1 MKQKTAS
8 EHFREKFGCK
18 VYKLSL
24 DGGMTCPNRDGT
36 KGTGGCIYC
45 SASGSGEFAEKLCG
59 DIAFQIEKAKQRVK
73 AKNKGGKYIAYFQS
87 FSNTYAP
94 KEYLKKLFYSAIEA
108 EDIVGLSVATR
119 PDCLPD
125 EIIDLLDEI
134 NRLKPVIV
142 ELGFQTSN
150 EATAEYIRRGYS
162 NNEFLSAVGRLK
174 SRGIE
179 VVAHMIIGL
188 PDETREDAIRTA
200 RFISESGADG
210 IKFHLLHILKG
221 TDLFKEYAE
230 GRVKVLS
237 LEEYTGILID
247 CIAELREDMVVHRLT
262 GDGAKRGLVA
272 PLWSAD
278 KKRVLNYIMKRI

>member
-1 MKQKTAS
+1 MVQKTAS

-36 KGTGGCIYC
+36 KGTVGCIYC
-45 SASGSGEFAEKLCG
+45 SAFGSGEFAEKLCG
-59 DIAFQIEKAKQRVK
+59 DIVIQIEKAKQRVK
-73 AKNKGGKYIAYFQS
+73 AKNKDGKYIAYFQS

-94 KEYLKKLFYSAIEA
+94 KEYLKRLFYSAIEP
-108 EDIVGLSVATR
+108 EDIVGLSIATR
-119 PDCLPD
+119 PDCLPY
-125 EIIDLLDEI
+125 EVIDLLDEI
-134 NRLKPVIV
+134 NRVKPVIV

-150 EATAEYIRRGYS
+150 ETTAEYIRRGYS
-162 NNEFLSAVGRLK
+162 NTEFLSAVSRLK

-179 VVAHMIIGL
+179 VIAHMIIGL
-188 PDETREDAIRTA
+188 PSETREDVKRTA

-210 IKFHLLHILKG
+210 IKFHLLHVLKG
-221 TDLFKEYAE
+221 TDLFKEYQE
-230 GRVKVLS
+230 GRVKILS
-237 LEEYTGILID
+237 LEEYTDILID

-262 GDGAKRGLVA
+262 GDGAKRDLVA

>member
-1 MKQKTAS
+1 MVQKTAS

-59 DIAFQIEKAKQRVK
+59 DIISQIEKAKQRVK
-73 AKNKGGKYIAYFQS
+73 AKNKDGKYIAYFQS

-94 KEYLKKLFYSAIEA
+94 KEYLKRLFYSAIEP

-125 EIIDLLDEI
+125 EAVDLLDEI

-150 EATAEYIRRGYS
+150 ETTAEYIRRGYS
-162 NNEFLSAVGRLK
+162 NPEFLSAVSRLK

-188 PDETREDAIRTA
+188 PSETREDAVRTA
-200 RFISESGADG
+200 RFISESGSDG

-221 TDLFKEYAE
+221 TDLFNEYQE

-237 LEEYTGILID
+237 LEEYTDILIG
-247 CIAELREDMVVHRLT
+247 CIAELREDIVVHRLT
-262 GDGAKRGLVA
+262 GDGAKRDLVA

>member
-1 MKQKTAS
+1 MVQKTAS

-59 DIAFQIEKAKQRVK
+59 DIISQIEKAKQRVK
-73 AKNKGGKYIAYFQS
+73 AKNKDGKYIAYFQS

-94 KEYLKKLFYSAIEA
+94 KEYLKRLFYSAIEP

-125 EIIDLLDEI
+125 EAVDLLDEI

-150 EATAEYIRRGYS
+150 ETTAEYIRRGYS
-162 NNEFLSAVGRLK
+162 NTEFLSAVSRLK

-188 PDETREDAIRTA
+188 PSETREDAVRTA
-200 RFISESGADG
+200 RFISESGSDG

-221 TDLFKEYAE
+221 TDLFNEYQE

-237 LEEYTGILID
+237 LEEYTDILID

-262 GDGAKRGLVA
+262 GDGAKRDLVA

>member
-1 MKQKTAS
+1 MVQKTAS

-45 SASGSGEFAEKLCG
+45 SAFGSGEFAEKLCG

-73 AKNKGGKYIAYFQS
+73 AKNKDGKYIAYFQS

-94 KEYLKKLFYSAIEA
+94 KEYLKRLFYSAIEP

-125 EIIDLLDEI
+125 EVIDLLDEI
-134 NRLKPVIV
+134 NRVKPVIV
-142 ELGFQTSN
+142 ELGLQTSN

-162 NNEFLSAVGRLK
+162 NTEFLSAVSRLK

-179 VVAHMIIGL
+179 VIAHMIIGL
-188 PDETREDAIRTA
+188 PSETCEDAVSTA

-210 IKFHLLHILKG
+210 IKFHLLHILRG
-221 TDLFKEYAE
+221 TDLFTEYQK
-230 GRVKVLS
+230 GRVEILS
-237 LEEYTGILID
+237 LEEYTDILVD

-262 GDGAKRGLVA
+262 GDGAKRDLVA